1 MRKLYRNKKGLST
14 VISTI
19 LMIVVVM
26 VGMTILFT
34 YVAVYAQNYQTGT
47 GSSILES
54 MTIEDVWIQGTPG
67 AQNMVQLT
75 VYNTGTATNLG
86 TNVDL
91 TVAAIYVNDTA
102 LTTNSSSN
110 NINFNELIGA
120 GDHVPINCY
129 YSAGFQIGHTYDF
142 KIVTMRGSNFE
153 VQYTDP

>member
-26 VGMTILFT
+26 VGMTILFA
-34 YVAVYAQNYQTGT
+34 YVAVYAQNYQAGV

-54 MTIEDVWIQGTPG
+54 LTIEDVWIQNST
-67 AQNMVQLT
+67 AVQLT

-91 TVAAIYVNDTA
+91 TVAAIYVDGTA
-102 LTTNSSSN
+102 LTTSSSSN
-110 NINFNELIGA
+110 NINFNELIIA
-120 GDHVPINCY
+120 GDHVTIDGY
-129 YSAGFQIGHTYDF
+129 WSEGFHSGITYDF
-142 KIVTMRGSNFE
+142 KIVTVRGSNFE

>member
-1 MRKLYRNKKGLST
+1 
-14 VISTI
+14 
-19 LMIVVVM
+19 MIVVVM
-26 VGMTILFT
+26 VGMTILFA

-54 MTIEDVWIQGTPG
+54 MTIEDVWITSPQ
-67 AQNMVQLT
+67 VQLT

-91 TVAAIYVNDTA
+91 TVAAIYVNGVA
-102 LTTNSSSN
+102 LTTTNSPSSS
-110 NINFNELIGA
+110 INFNVLIGA
-120 GDHVPINCY
+120 GDHVTINCY
-129 YSAGFQIGHTYDF
+129 YLEGFQPGVTYDF